1 MRHLIKIFIILLF
14 VRVEFSFSQ
23 NLTDINSISKSLID
37 LEKKYDYGYQ
47 NDVLVQKQNNEKIEV
62 ELINLA
68 KKIKIT
74 EVTSPYFYGILVSI
88 INKQYKGND
97 EIWKNINN
105 ILIKEKNLPFTSYI
119 MDKKIE
125 GWTEP
130 ETLLFQENLVKKI
143 PANGTGI
150 EEYNFV
156 LSDLLKYIP
165 IFFENYKSQA
175 RIAREPNGKISE
187 AYYYNNY
194 FFSVILDL
202 GSQIKNE
209 DFKSWSLKI
218 SKNVEEHFLKAR
230 LLFFSEQFDKA
241 EVHFKLA
248 LEEYK
253 MKGWQTLE
261 IEDYINWFNVKK
273 LIDKNSSIKTTGISN
288 KNIPSGWILLE
299 DFRNKEHFISDFNE
313 DGLLDEAVLCT
324 FKSNPKSTAV
334 FIILKQKDGSC
345 KVQKIAPIDIPNHS
359 NDKFYQIS
367 LNRGY
372 GNNEPFKG
380 IMMYRMKKDAEYT
393 DGSEPINL
401 IWDKS
406 SNKMI
411 FLKVSY

>member
-194 FFSVILDL
+194 FHHLESR
-202 GSQIKNE
+202 K
-209 DFKSWSLKI
+209 
-218 SKNVEEHFLKAR
+218 H
-230 LLFFSEQFDKA
+230 LF
-241 EVHFKLA
+241 
-248 LEEYK
+248 
-253 MKGWQTLE
+253 
-261 IEDYINWFNVKK
+261 
-273 LIDKNSSIKTTGISN
+273 
-288 KNIPSGWILLE
+288 
-299 DFRNKEHFISDFNE
+299 
-313 DGLLDEAVLCT
+313 
-324 FKSNPKSTAV
+324 
-334 FIILKQKDGSC
+334 
-345 KVQKIAPIDIPNHS
+345 
-359 NDKFYQIS
+359 
-367 LNRGY
+367 
-372 GNNEPFKG
+372 
-380 IMMYRMKKDAEYT
+380 
-393 DGSEPINL
+393 
-401 IWDKS
+401 
-406 SNKMI
+406 
-411 FLKVSY
+411 